1 MWAERQKMLETR
13 DGGACGDA
21 LDIGNR
27 CCDRDLEMVRMHD
40 VENAVTTAYVA

>member
-1 MWAERQKMLETR
+1 MWAERRKTSETKG
-13 DGGACGDA
+13 DDVCGDA

-27 CCDRDLEMVRMHD
+27 CCDRGREMVRMHG

>member
-1 MWAERQKMLETR
+1 MWAERRKTSEMR
-13 DGGACGDA
+13 DGDACGDA

-27 CCDRDLEMVRMHD
+27 CCDHGREMVRMHG